1 MTSRL
6 NLALREKHGYSYNV
20 ESNYSPYT
28 DSGIFSVYFSTD
40 KEYVKRCISLM
51 MKEFEQMKET
61 QMGDIQLKKAKQQII
76 GQLAISVENLE
87 NQMLSLGKSYLVYG
101 KVDTMETIYKKI
113 ESITSAQL
121 REIANE
127 ILDKDK
133 LSSLIFK

>member
-1 MTSRL
+1 
-6 NLALREKHGYSYNV
+6 
-20 ESNYSPYT
+20 
-28 DSGIFSVYFSTD
+28 
-40 KEYVKRCISLM
+40 M

-101 KVDTMETIYKKI
+101 KIDTMETIYKKI

-121 REIANE
+121 RDVANE
-127 ILDKDK
+127 ILNKDK